1 MNFETILY
9 EIEDKILTITLN
21 RPDRLNAFTGQMMD
35 ELISAFKQAG
45 DDDDVRVIIVTGSGR
60 GFCAGADLGAGE
72 ASFNRD
78 ENPRSPKTEDKEN
91 LEWIRDGGG
100 RTTLAIFDCPKP
112 VIAAING
119 PAVGVGVTMTLP
131 MDIRI
136 ASDKARFGFVFS
148 RRGAVPEACSS
159 WFLPRIV
166 GISKALDWCFSG
178 KVFSAQEALKHSLV
192 SEVIEEDN
200 LIKRALEIGNTYISK
215 TSSVS
220 VSLSRQMLW
229 RMLGANHP
237 QEAHLVDSLAMEKM
251 GKSSDIKEGIL
262 SFLEKREPKFPM
274 KVSKDLPDIGL
285 EKK

>member
-1 MNFETILY
+1 MY
-9 EIEDKILTITLN
+9 KEIKTSKEGNIFIISLN
-21 RPDRLNAFTGQMMD
+21 RPEKLNAFTRVMQD
-35 ELISAFKQAG
+35 ELIKVFDYTDEN
-45 DDDDVRVIIVTGSGR
+45 DDIKAVIITGSGKA
-60 GFCAGADLGAGE
+60 FCAGADLVEGANTFNYGE
-72 ASFNRD
+72 QGNKLSN
-78 ENPRSPKTEDKEN
+78 EDH
-91 LEWIRDGGG
+91 RDGGG
-100 RTTLAIFDCPKP
+100 MVALRIYESKKP
-112 VIAAING
+112 VIGAING
-119 PAVGVGVTMTLP
+119 DAVGVGVTMTLP

-178 KVFSAQEALKHSLV
+178 KVFSAQEALKNGLV
-192 SEVIEEDN
+192 SEVVEADN

>member
-1 MNFETILY
+1 MY
-9 EIEDKILTITLN
+9 KEIKTSKEGNIFIISLN
-21 RPDRLNAFTGQMMD
+21 RPEKLNAFTRVMQD
-35 ELISAFKQAG
+35 ELIKVFDYTDEN
-45 DDDDVRVIIVTGSGR
+45 DDIKAVIITGSGKA
-60 GFCAGADLGAGE
+60 FCAGADLVEGANTFNYGE
-72 ASFNRD
+72 QGNKLSN
-78 ENPRSPKTEDKEN
+78 EDH
-91 LEWIRDGGG
+91 RDGGG
-100 RTTLAIFDCPKP
+100 MVALRIYESKKP
-112 VIAAING
+112 VIGAING
-119 PAVGVGVTMTLP
+119 DAVGVGVTMTLP

-178 KVFSAQEALKHSLV
+178 KVFSAQEALKNSLV
-192 SEVIEEDN
+192 SEVVEADN
-200 LIKRALEIGNTYISK
+200 LIKRALELGNNYTSK

>member
-1 MNFETILY
+1 MY
-9 EIEDKILTITLN
+9 KEIKTSKEGNIFIISLN
-21 RPDRLNAFTGQMMD
+21 RPEKLNAFTRVMQD
-35 ELISAFKQAG
+35 EMIKAFDYTDEN
-45 DDDDVRVIIVTGSGR
+45 DDIKAVIITGSGKA
-60 GFCAGADLGAGE
+60 FCAGADLVEGANTFNYGE
-72 ASFNRD
+72 QGNKLSN
-78 ENPRSPKTEDKEN
+78 EDH
-91 LEWIRDGGG
+91 RDGGG
-100 RTTLAIFDCPKP
+100 MVALRIYESKKP
-112 VIAAING
+112 VIGAING
-119 PAVGVGVTMTLP
+119 DAVGVGATMTLP

-178 KVFSAQEALKHSLV
+178 KVFSAQEALKHSLI
-192 SEVIEEDN
+192 SEVIEENN

>member
-1 MNFETILY
+1 MY
-9 EIEDKILTITLN
+9 KEIKTSKEGNIFIISLN
-21 RPDRLNAFTGQMMD
+21 RPEKLNSFTRVMQD
-35 ELISAFKQAG
+35 ELIKVFDYTDEN
-45 DDDDVRVIIVTGSGR
+45 DDIKAVIITGSGKA
-60 GFCAGADLGAGE
+60 FCAGADLVEGANTFNYGE
-72 ASFNRD
+72 QGNKLSN
-78 ENPRSPKTEDKEN
+78 EDH
-91 LEWIRDGGG
+91 RDGGG
-100 RTTLAIFDCPKP
+100 MVALRIYESKKP
-112 VIAAING
+112 VIGAING
-119 PAVGVGVTMTLP
+119 DAVGVGVTMTLP

-178 KVFSAQEALKHSLV
+178 KVFSAQEALKNGLV
-192 SEVIEEDN
+192 SEVVEEDN